1 MGKQKNKKPPSS
13 KLDIIKTVVEIIAAI
28 ANIVFIIYN
37 MLKG

>member
-1 MGKQKNKKPPSS
+1 MGKPKNKKPSSS
-13 KLDIIKTVVEIIAAI
+13 KLDIVKTVVEIIAAI